1 MNQRIFYLVTG
12 MAGAGKSTVL
22 NALEDSG
29 FYCVDNLP
37 AALFD
42 KFFEL
47 LAETSES
54 RQKVALAVDMRSG
67 AQFSR
72 IIGSLK
78 ILDIHQIPFRLIFLN
93 CEDHILVKRFKE
105 TRRRHPLYKGNLL
118 EAIQKERRLLRDLL
132 DNADMV
138 LDTSALKTR
147 NLHNKILA
155 VVRDDQSD
163 LQLHVAIKSFG
174 FKHGTPDDCDLVID
188 VRFMENPFYM
198 ESLRSKRGTDPEIQN
213 FLFKD
218 KPEHLNALARIK
230 EFISGML
237 PDYEHEGR
245 RTLTVGIGCTGGHHR
260 SVAVVERLYEELQL
274 ESETIYWTRHHR
286 DTDK

>member
-138 LDTSALKTR
+138 LDTSGKTS
-147 NLHNKILA
+147 NLIPTIIYSKGGN
-155 VVRDDQSD
+155 D
-163 LQLHVAIKSFG
+163 LTDEVVAI
-174 FKHGTPDDCDLVID
+174 
-188 VRFMENPFYM
+188 
-198 ESLRSKRGTDPEIQN
+198 
-213 FLFKD
+213 
-218 KPEHLNALARIK
+218 LNKGHEQEVADWEKEKAAKLAEK
-230 EFISGML
+230 KKAAE
-237 PDYEHEGR
+237 
-245 RTLTVGIGCTGGHHR
+245 
-260 SVAVVERLYEELQL
+260 
-274 ESETIYWTRHHR
+274 
-286 DTDK
+286 KK

>member
-1 MNQRIFYLVTG
+1 M
-12 MAGAGKSTVL
+12 
-22 NALEDSG
+22 
-29 FYCVDNLP
+29 
-37 AALFD
+37 
-42 KFFEL
+42 
-47 LAETSES
+47 
-54 RQKVALAVDMRSG
+54 
-67 AQFSR
+67 
-72 IIGSLK
+72 
-78 ILDIHQIPFRLIFLN
+78 
-93 CEDHILVKRFKE
+93 KRFKE

-230 EFISGML
+230 EFISGMSQIMNT
-237 PDYEHEGR
+237 R
-245 RTLTVGIGCTGGHHR
+245 
-260 SVAVVERLYEELQL
+260 VVVP
-274 ESETIYWTRHHR
+274 
-286 DTDK
+286 